1 MIVVESMFFDSDD
14 YQVESEVIP
23 CDSKETAKA
32 VVKKVYD
39 KLIEDYDFDCED
51 DPKAAQKE
59 WEDKYVRKQKD
70 GSIKIEGCDCGYG
83 WIKIVEKEPVTVG
96 TLSGF
101 DPKVGNIY

>member
-14 YQVESEVIP
+14 YQVDSEVIP

-39 KLIEDYDFDCED
+39 KLIEDYDFNYDD
-51 DPKAAQKE
+51 DPKAAQKK
-59 WEDKYVRKQKD
+59 WEDRYVRKQED
-70 GSIKIEGCDCGYG
+70 GSIKIQGGDCGYG
-83 WIKIVEKEPVTVG
+83 WIKIVEKEPVTAG